1 MLRDQTIAEVS
12 ASSGTYRDAA
22 TYLPARIE
30 PMIGAVRQRL
40 GTAMDEP
47 ARQIE
52 PALVAGTELWPPA
65 TR

>member
-1 MLRDQTIAEVS
+1 MLRDQTTAEAS
-12 ASSGTYRDAA
+12 ASGGAYRDAA

-52 PALVAGTELWPPA
+52 PAFASATGPWPPA